1 MPLALVFGAGGQVG
15 RALVEAAPAAGWRV
29 RGLARA
35 DVDILDIAAVAAAAS
50 VDSPDAIV
58 NAAAFTA
65 VDRAESDEALAMR
78 VNAEAPGA
86 MAAVATAAG
95 IPFVHLST
103 DYVFD
108 GASRVPYKEADP
120 VSPLNAYGRSKRAG
134 EIAAYRAGGRCVILR
149 TSWVFAP
156 WGNNFVRTILRLA
169 RERPE
174 LRIVDDQRG
183 APTPAEDI
191 ARTIYRI
198 LDRLRSEDVAGRTG
212 LFHYQGR
219 PPTSWAGFAEAVLDE
234 AAALGHP
241 RPPVVRIATADYPTP
256 AARPANGILDCARIA
271 RDFDVT
277 PPDWRPALARAV
289 QALRDLD

>member
-86 MAAVATAAG
+86 MAAVAAAAG

-174 LRIVDDQRG
+174 LRIVEDQRG

>member
-1 MPLALVFGAGGQVG
+1 VPLALVFGAGGQVG

>member
-86 MAAVATAAG
+86 MAAVAAAAG